1 MKAVIFSIEQYELN
15 LEGPRTWAEII
26 FYSSVQKT
34 LSARAADQP
43 TRTFEA
49 FAHQAI
55 LQPDRLPD
63 VTARFLVSLKKLVTR
78 SGALEQPD
86 LSCIFWGTSRRNG
99 MSWSGYSGV
108 RKFWQF
114 ISRPP
119 ILAGGARQLCS
130 QFGTALRWQANRKK
144 DK

>member
-1 MKAVIFSIEQYELN
+1 MRAVIFSIEQYELN

-86 LSCIFWGTSRRNG
+86 LSCYFLGNNSSKWNVV
-99 MSWSGYSGV
+99 V
-108 RKFWQF
+108 RVFRSTQ
-114 ISRPP
+114 
-119 ILAGGARQLCS
+119 ILAYIAATHFGGRSSGAVQPARYRTKVAGEQ
-130 QFGTALRWQANRKK
+130 KK
-144 DK
+144 R